1 MGENQNLSGFNALKN
16 FDAENLESLERKG
29 LVAYA
34 LSIDDQFTK
43 AGHDGKGQ
51 GSKSRNLSYRAF
63 VHDFELGRIIL
74 YTIFCEFES

>member
-51 GSKSRNLSYRAF
+51 GSKSIFSCVRVRFLAWADYF
-63 VHDFELGRIIL
+63 VHDFL
-74 YTIFCEFES
+74 